1 MFRYKS
7 FLEAQVQAKA
17 KQRELEKQNN
27 KWFIDKEIE
36 DVSKY
41 IADEKVKQQQ
51 HMEKEKETKFF
62 IESQIQH
69 KRNVSQREKIGKY
82 GSRGMNQDE
91 YNHIN
96 NHYDWSKPLY
106 LFNRKLL
113 FDINQKKKDMIDE
126 FNKQQNLVHKTQ
138 DNSLF
143 I

>member
-7 FLEAQVQAKA
+7 FLAAQVQAKA
-17 KQRELEKQNN
+17 NQRELEKQNN

-41 IADEKVKQQQ
+41 IAGEKVKQQQ
-51 HMEKEKETKFF
+51 QMEKEKETKFF

-91 YNHIN
+91 Y
-96 NHYDWSKPLY
+96 

-113 FDINQKKKDMIDE
+113 LDINQKKKDMIDE
-126 FNKQQNLVHKTQ
+126 INKQQNLVHKTQ

>member
-7 FLEAQVQAKA
+7 FLAAQVQAKA

-41 IADEKVKQQQ
+41 IAGEKVKQQQ

-91 YNHIN
+91 Y
-96 NHYDWSKPLY
+96 

-113 FDINQKKKDMIDE
+113 LDINQKKKDMIDE
-126 FNKQQNLVHKTQ
+126 IKKQQNLVHQTQ